1 MDKAVEMA
9 TASVHKFPD
18 IYRSAWLDGFPAK
31 LGLHSVEEDDAGLIE
46 ALLARMADQR
56 ADFTNT
62 FRALADG
69 NARDQFIDPTVYD
82 SWDALWQQRR
92 ARDGSTTEDQHA
104 LMRKTNPAVIP
115 RNHRIEEAIQAAVSE
130 DYEPFFKLI
139 EILATPFELAAK
151 NAAFA
156 NPPQQN
162 EIVHQTFCGT

>member
-1 MDKAVEMA
+1 M
-9 TASVHKFPD
+9 
-18 IYRSAWLDGFPAK
+18 
-31 LGLHSVEEDDAGLIE
+31 
-46 ALLARMADQR
+46 
-56 ADFTNT
+56 
-62 FRALADG
+62 
-69 NARDQFIDPTVYD
+69 
-82 SWDALWQQRR
+82 
-92 ARDGSTTEDQHA
+92 
-104 LMRKTNPAVIP
+104 IP